1 MSNLAIKRLLQAQ
14 SNGFFL
20 NISGRVLVL
29 GCPQPELLKV
39 LNLREVIVCHP
50 EKAIIRRA
58 QDLNFCTLIDK
69 SKLTKLKLLRSVGAS
84 IVYITKSRR
93 ETLLNIAMAFSATN
107 RKGNIIITGGKKEG
121 IEYTLGELKKIIEP
135 CSVLSKA
142 HGKIGLFKRPER
154 IPQVIRNWK
163 KQGRLLQNN
172 SGFVTAAGTF
182 SEHFVDNG
190 SQLLAD
196 QFLGKLYGNVV
207 DLGAGWGFLS
217 AEAIKYSPQIENI
230 TLIDSNSNALKSA
243 KINVRSN
250 KAKFFWLDL
259 EYDRLSMENVDHVLM
274 NPPFHKGQKIDFR
287 LGLSFLNIAKDIL
300 KKGGTLWM
308 VFNRNSPYEKSV
320 KSLFPNYEFLKET
333 KGYKVINAKKF

>member
-1 MSNLAIKRLLQAQ
+1 M
-14 SNGFFL
+14 

-29 GCPQPELLKV
+29 GCAQPESLKV
-39 LNLREVIVCHP
+39 LNFRKVIVCHP
-50 EKAIIRRA
+50 EKAIVRRA
-58 QDLNFCTLIDK
+58 QDLNFCSLIDK

-107 RKGNIIITGGKKEG
+107 WKGNIIITGGKKEG
-121 IEYTLGELKKIIEP
+121 IEYALCELKKIVEP

-196 QFLGKLYGNVV
+196 QFLANLYGSIA

-217 AEAIKYSPQIENI
+217 AEAIKGSPQIENI

-250 KAKFFWLDL
+250 KARFVWLDL

-300 KKGGTLWM
+300 KKGGTLWI

-320 KSLFPNYEFLKET
+320 KSLFPNYKFLKET
-333 KGYKVINAKKF
+333 KGYKVIKARKC